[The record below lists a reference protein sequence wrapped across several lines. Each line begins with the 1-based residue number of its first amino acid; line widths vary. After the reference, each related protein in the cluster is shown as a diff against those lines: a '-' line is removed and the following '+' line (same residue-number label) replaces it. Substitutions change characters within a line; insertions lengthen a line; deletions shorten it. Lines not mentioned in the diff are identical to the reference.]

1 MPAAL
6 NTRAASCLLPRPP
19 WKTKCDA
26 AGIGACISPEIATR
40 ESQRVVSV
48 DVLNVFMELLTDLK
62 QESVPNFIIE

>member
-26 AGIGACISPEIATR
+26 TGIGACISPEIATG
-40 ESQRVVSV
+40 EFQRVVSV
-48 DVLNVFMELLTDLK
+48 DALNVFMELLTDLK
-62 QESVPNFIIE
+62 RDSVPKFIQE